1 MKLLVI
7 GGTRF
12 VGRALIAEALEQ
24 GMEVTMFNRGKS
36 NPDLFP
42 EVEKLVGDRDD
53 DLEALKGRKWDAVVD
68 TCGYIP
74 RHVRDSA
81 ELLKDNVEH
90 YTFISTISV
99 YPMPIP
105 PEGVTEEGELGRMDD
120 PTVEEINGETYG
132 PLKVLCEEAI
142 SEIMDGRATHIRAG
156 LIIGPHDP
164 TDRFTYWP
172 VRVAEG
178 GEMLAPGD
186 HDRPMQYIDARDLAK
201 WTLHATVNKLS
212 GAFNS
217 TGPAKTRSIGEML
230 EISKAVTGSDTKF
243 TWVSD
248 KFLADN
254 EIAPWSHL
262 PLYVPAE
269 MVGIHTSKCDKAIA
283 AGLTYRPLE
292 ETVRDLLAWNATRPA
307 DREKTDPSITREREA
322 ELLKLW
328 HEA

>member
-12 VGRALIAEALEQ
+12 VGRALIEEALKQ

-36 NPDLFP
+36 NPEIFP
-42 EVEKLVGDRDD
+42 DVEKLVGDRDD

-74 RHVRDSA
+74 RHVKMTA
-81 ELLKDNVEH
+81 ELLKDNIEH

-99 YPMPIP
+99 YPFPIP
-105 PEGVTEEGELGRMDD
+105 EDGVDEEGELARMDD

-132 PLKVLCEEAI
+132 ALKVLCEEAI
-142 SEIMDGRATHIRAG
+142 DEIMDGRATHIRAG

-186 HDRPMQYIDARDLAK
+186 PTVPMQYIDARDLAK
-201 WTLHATVNKLS
+201 WTLHCTVNKLT
-212 GAFNS
+212 GAYNS
-217 TGPAKTRSIGEML
+217 TG
-230 EISKAVTGSDTKF
+230 TG
-243 TWVSD
+243 
-248 KFLADN
+248 
-254 EIAPWSHL
+254 
-262 PLYVPAE
+262 
-269 MVGIHTSKCDKAIA
+269 
-283 AGLTYRPLE
+283 
-292 ETVRDLLAWNATRPA
+292 
-307 DREKTDPSITREREA
+307 
-322 ELLKLW
+322 
-328 HEA
+328 